1 MSVMFS
7 IMNEEYEGK
16 ANEEFEDDLE
26 LYRKETK
33 TNARKATIVTTI
45 FIALFFI
52 LLQSPY
58 QKFKDYRSLKNLN
71 KPITEYFQSGK
82 KKYESKFNDNH
93 FVTTEWYENGQKK
106 SQDISYREYI
116 VETRWYKNGQKES
129 EAKFDKDINPIGLSS
144 EWHENGN
151 KRWQGNFKKGKPD
164 GLFVEWHQNGNKF
177 TEYNYNEGEI
187 ISSSFWNSKG
197 KPVDSKEEAKAE

>member
-1 MSVMFS
+1 M
-7 IMNEEYEGK
+7 
-16 ANEEFEDDLE
+16 
-26 LYRKETK
+26 
-33 TNARKATIVTTI
+33 
-45 FIALFFI
+45 
-52 LLQSPY
+52 
-58 QKFKDYRSLKNLN
+58 
-71 KPITEYFQSGK
+71 
-82 KKYESKFNDNH
+82 
-93 FVTTEWYENGQKK
+93 TTEWYENGQKK

-129 EAKFDKDINPIGLSS
+129 ESKFDKDINPIGLSS

-197 KPVDSKEEAKAE
+197 EPVDSKEEAKAE